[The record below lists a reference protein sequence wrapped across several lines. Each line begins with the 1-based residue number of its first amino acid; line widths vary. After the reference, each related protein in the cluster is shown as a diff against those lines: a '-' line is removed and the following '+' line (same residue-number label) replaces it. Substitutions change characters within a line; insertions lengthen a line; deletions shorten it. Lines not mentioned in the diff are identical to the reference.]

1 MKLFA
6 KYVNTLF
13 VVTAMTLI
21 MAVCVLILNNGYEK
35 EGWIFTFF
43 KSWLIMLPIAYVS
56 ALIIIPLA
64 NKLTL
69 YIFRA

>member
-1 MKLFA
+1 MKLFV

-21 MAVCVLILNNGYEK
+21 MAVCALILNNGYEK